1 MKKSVITCALIAGLL
16 SSCSSDDEL
25 NNEITNKVDNL
36 EEVNSSGDNSK
47 NQNHIASAADW
58 GFTEHWAGDET
69 DVSCTPNGKNCA
81 PPFDVTPSALSP
93 LDDAI
98 AGGSDGVKDFFDEED
113 NWVDLFP
120 ENFAST
126 TQLEDLQTGN
136 YSLTKLTHNNI
147 VMYVASNGTDEFS
160 FQMELID

>member
-1 MKKSVITCALIAGLL
+1 M
-16 SSCSSDDEL
+16 
-25 NNEITNKVDNL
+25 DNL

-47 NQNHIASAADW
+47 YQNHIASPDW
-58 GFTEHWAGDET
+58 GFTLYWAGDVT
-69 DVSCTPNGKNCA
+69 NVSCSPDGGNCA
-81 PPFDVTPSALSP
+81 PPFDVYPSALAS

-98 AGGSDGVKDFFDEED
+98 PGGSDGVKEFFDEED